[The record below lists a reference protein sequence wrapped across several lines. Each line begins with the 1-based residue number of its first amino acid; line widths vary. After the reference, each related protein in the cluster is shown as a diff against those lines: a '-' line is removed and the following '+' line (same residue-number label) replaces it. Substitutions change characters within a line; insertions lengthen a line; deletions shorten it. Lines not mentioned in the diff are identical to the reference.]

1 MQTKRILVVD
11 DEELNR
17 EYLSHLLSAH
27 YTVTTVDSGEQAI
40 HVASDDPPSLV
51 LLDIKMPGMDGYET
65 CQRLKEDERT
75 QECPVIFVSSNDHE
89 EEILRGYTVGAAD
102 YFVRPFKP
110 DELQIKVQQNIEID
124 ESRKALAQQLED
136 ANRTAFQ
143 ALTDTSAYGA
153 INLFLLEALKCASFS
168 ALAEK
173 LFETTSAWGL
183 QCALQIRTGSDTG
196 NHSDAGQVSPI
207 EQRVLSA
214 TIDQGR
220 IHDFGCRTVFSDRHC
235 SLLVKNMPLD
245 DEVRYGNYK
254 DYIARLIEGVEGR
267 VIALI
272 NEQQVKQRT
281 TQLHKLL
288 DFILQTFRHIQRQ
301 NQTIRIGSASIVE
314 QMLEDLGL
322 TIDEIG
328 AVNELSEDSESKV
341 LAVGEACLEQTNRL
355 FSRGLKFN
363 EQVEAMINLF
373 EQTLGGTELTDT
385 NLDALIS
392 SLTIPRVAD

>member
-1 MQTKRILVVD
+1 MNTKRILVVD

-27 YTVTTVDSGEQAI
+27 YAVTTVDSGEQAI
-40 HVASDDPPSLV
+40 RVAGEDPPSLV

-75 QECPVIFVSSNDHE
+75 QACPVIFVSSNDHE

-102 YFVRPFKP
+102 YFIRPFKP
-110 DELQIKVQQNIEID
+110 DELQIKVRQNIEID
-124 ESRKALAQQLED
+124 ESRKALSQQLEE

-153 INLFLLEALKCASFS
+153 INLFLLGALKCASFP

-173 LFETTSAWGL
+173 LFETTTAWGL
-183 QCALQIRTGSDTG
+183 QCVLQIRTETHTG
-196 NHSDAGQVSPI
+196 NHSDSGQVSQI
-207 EQRVLSA
+207 EERVLSA
-214 TIDQGR
+214 TMDRGR

-281 TQLHKLL
+281 TQLRKLL
-288 DFILQTFRHIQRQ
+288 DFILQTFRHIQQQ
-301 NQTIRIGSASIVE
+301 NQTIRVGSASIVE

-328 AVNELSEDSESKV
+328 AANELSEDSESKV
-341 LAVGEACLEQTNRL
+341 LAVGEVCLEQTSQL

-373 EQTLGGTELTDT
+373 EQTLGGKELTDSGLET
-385 NLDALIS
+385 LIS
-392 SLTIPRVAD
+392 SLTIPSVAD